1 MPCGRERRHAEHH
14 VAHVA
19 DRRVGDELLQVRL
32 RHGAERAVDD
42 VAGAER
48 GEQPERQAVPARS
61 RQRRRR
67 QDAVVD
73 AQDAVGAHL
82 EQHAGQ
88 DDRDRR
94 RRLDVRVG
102 QPGVERE
109 GRDLDGEADEEREP
123 EQQLDVERDRVGHQ
137 ARPASCMSKRV
148 RVGREVEDEHRDQH
162 QHRAEQ
168 RVEEELDRR
177 VLAPR
182 AAPDA
187 DQEVHRQQHDLPED
201 VEEEEVERDE
211 RRPSC
216 RSRAAG
222 RARSSPSRAFSI
234 PNDASMQRN
243 ESSAVSSTIVM
254 LMPSTPTKYSM
265 L

>member
-1 MPCGRERRHAEHH
+1 MPCGGERRHAEHD

-19 DRRVGDELLQVRL
+19 DRLEYATSFFRSCL
-32 RHGAERAVDD
+32 RHRAERAVDD
-42 VAGAER
+42 V
-48 GEQPERQAVPARS
+48 PARRARRGS
-61 RQRRRR
+61 QKRADSARRRR

-109 GRDLDGEADEEREP
+109 RRDLDREADEERDP
-123 EQQLDVERDRVGHQ
+123 EQQLDVERDLVG
-137 ARPASCMSKRV
+137 RPALPSFVMSNV
-148 RVGREVEDEHRDQH
+148 CGVGREVQVQHRDQH

-222 RARSSPSRAFSI
+222 RARSSPSRAFSM
-234 PNDASMQRN
+234 PERREHAEEARAAR
-243 ESSAVSSTIVM
+243 SAA
-254 LMPSTPTKYSM
+254 PS
-265 L
+265 